1 MEGMRKGNEAETDAE
16 TWKLEAHVLVICP
29 PRPLVTPP
37 LSPPLTSDACV
48 SQTHTQACSGDGGG
62 GTGTRCGTVGVETG
76 YCEGSTG
83 AGRRWG
89 GRAVRS
95 PSDVQVFLLLEEKE
109 TGRGSSS
116 SFARTLCVC
125 VCDRKS
131 TCVCVRARQRD
142 E

>member
-1 MEGMRKGNEAETDAE
+1 MVVVVRGRGVG
-16 TWKLEAHVLVICP
+16 LLVWRRDIV
-29 PRPLVTPP
+29 RV
-37 LSPPLTSDACV
+37 AR
-48 SQTHTQACSGDGGG
+48 G
-62 GTGTRCGTVGVETG
+62 R
-76 YCEGSTG
+76 
-83 AGRRWG
+83 GRRWG